1 MKIFR
6 TYESIVHIRIFFRK
20 YGYTNIRWE
29 VFPKLGLA
37 KQWLLRA
44 EDYKLLVFVS
54 RTSILA
60 LSCKYLFSS
69 LTTLW
74 AKVFRFR
81 SLTPGSTSASV
92 AAAVCRR
99 FWRVSWSVWT
109 SDGPGPDLRL
119 RAVRIVRHLP
129 LIRSANVAMSLGTR
143 GNKK

>member
-60 LSCKYLFSS
+60 WSCKYLFSS

-74 AKVFRFR
+74 AKVVRFS
-81 SLTPGSTSASV
+81 SLTLGSASASV
-92 AAAVCRR
+92 AADVCRR
-99 FWRVSWSVWT
+99 FWRVSSSVWT
-109 SDGPGPDLRL
+109 SDGSGSDLRL

-129 LIRSANVAMSLGTR
+129 LICSANVAMSLGTR